1 MKENTPTAILSLG
14 FIVITDS
21 DGSQIYL
28 GTDEWEG
35 LRAQVDDMVQDRQ
48 PVKLEAD
55 RIWAEAPPKARER
68 SSKAQLYKAWR
79 SHRSKAP
86 SLDFV
91 LDALG
96 TWKQSKSWLDG
107 YAEGIHRWVN
117 NHRWEVQPE
126 LAVGK
131 SDNFSSSDV
140 GI

>member
-21 DGSQIYL
+21 DGAQVYL
-28 GTDEWEG
+28 GTDEWES
-35 LRAQVDDMVQDRQ
+35 LRTQVDEMVQDRQ

-79 SHRSKAP
+79 SHRRSAP
-86 SLDFV
+86 SLEFV
-91 LDALG
+91 LEALG
-96 TWKQSKSWLDG
+96 KWKKSQSWLDG

-117 NHRWEVQPE
+117 NQRWEVEPE
-126 LAVGK
+126 LVG
-131 SDNFSSSDV
+131 SRTSNFSSSDV